1 MHPIVQTKTDYK
13 LCNDVPKQNCTVC
26 RAKAKIEIAS
36 EYFWKCEACGWTSS
50 PTTAGT
56 TKSRP
61 TANTSTNPVPSNS
74 TSTPNVPGTFRI
86 NNQLPAPAT
95 EMNHMYRTAELWHRP
110 PSFVGDLP
118 SKMPPLRPRSSSEG
132 EEHRSLE

>member
-1 MHPIVQTKTDYK
+1 MFQTKTDYK

-26 RAKAKIEIAS
+26 RAKESVSRIEARTRKNILIAKIEIAS
-36 EYFWKCEACGWTSS
+36 EYFWKCEACGWASS

-74 TSTPNVPGTFRI
+74 TSTPNDNITMHYNPYNPSRI
-86 NNQLPAPAT
+86 MRDVNKQ
-95 EMNHMYRTAELWHRP
+95 W
-110 PSFVGDLP
+110 
-118 SKMPPLRPRSSSEG
+118 
-132 EEHRSLE
+132 